1 MKAHVTY
8 LYRLGLSFNEI
19 YRLQDAY
26 LDYLGGKRENYLALI
41 GKYKD
46 KGFSRTEWE
55 KSVDEASPGASVRP
69 FTRKFL
75 MYASRPSKGGKLG
88 AFISDKV
95 DLGFYPKTAK
105 SNVTAMKIGKLVW
118 DLNEIPPKDELQK
131 ALKII
136 NKFLKTNNLET
147 ISSDELPL
155 GIQGVHLLA
164 ATLVKIANKGPSFNV
179 GILKDRIYAFINV
192 DISGVLNR
200 AIPEG
205 GEDLSLNETIE
216 FIRNILIRQEE
227 SGKIPKDYLDI
238 LTNIF
243 NPNVIKQLDPE
254 LTAAIDEFLSKQF
267 RGKPLSYWLV
277 RVVRKDKNVRQMT
290 VPVEL
295 TTEIETPVGFGR
307 PTVED
312 SGKDDKPYS
321 IGKRPPSI
329 FTGQGMTKNTGE
341 VVIELFI
348 RPQLPNVTKTL
359 EKKARSAESKINTYE
374 LDKLKNKLARDISPE
389 VKEKT
394 EERIKLLEEKVMQGK
409 EEIRELKPLVKKY
422 NDSVQDLINL
432 AEKTFKMKIKG
443 EKRGNV
449 LKLITDFKVTNKGSL
464 TIEEVRD
471 IISDTLKKMDVED
484 LPPKTR
490 KKVKTYMQD
499 ADPTEYFGEEYLKL
513 GKVINILEGIV
524 EAEDEEELAELS
536 EDNLKLVKLAA
547 RLRRHYETLYRALDD
562 MVYDNKEEEE

>member
-26 LDYLGGKRENYLALI
+26 LDYLGGKGENYLALI
-41 GKYKD
+41 SKYKD

-55 KSVDEASPGASVRP
+55 KRVDEASPGASVRP

-147 ISSDELPL
+147 ISPDELPL
-155 GIQGVHLLA
+155 GLQGVHLLA

-277 RVVRKDKNVRQMT
+277 RVVRKDKNIRQMT

-295 TTEIETPVGFGR
+295 TTEIEAPVGFGR
-307 PTVED
+307 PEV
-312 SGKDDKPYS
+312 SGAQK
-321 IGKRPPSI
+321 
-329 FTGQGMTKNTGE
+329 
-341 VVIELFI
+341 
-348 RPQLPNVTKTL
+348 
-359 EKKARSAESKINTYE
+359 
-374 LDKLKNKLARDISPE
+374 
-389 VKEKT
+389 
-394 EERIKLLEEKVMQGK
+394 
-409 EEIRELKPLVKKY
+409 
-422 NDSVQDLINL
+422 
-432 AEKTFKMKIKG
+432 
-443 EKRGNV
+443 
-449 LKLITDFKVTNKGSL
+449 
-464 TIEEVRD
+464 
-471 IISDTLKKMDVED
+471 
-484 LPPKTR
+484 
-490 KKVKTYMQD
+490 
-499 ADPTEYFGEEYLKL
+499 
-513 GKVINILEGIV
+513 
-524 EAEDEEELAELS
+524 DEESYAQRRKREAGK
-536 EDNLKLVKLAA
+536 NLLKAKSHQLLLVGK
-547 RLRRHYETLYRALDD
+547 
-562 MVYDNKEEEE
+562 

>member
-26 LDYLGGKRENYLALI
+26 LDYLGGKGENYLALI
-41 GKYKD
+41 NKYKD
-46 KGFSRTEWE
+46 KGFSRTEWGKE
-55 KSVDEASPGASVRP
+55 RVDEASPGASVRP

-147 ISSDELPL
+147 ISPDELPL
-155 GIQGVHLLA
+155 GLQGVHLLA

-277 RVVRKDKNVRQMT
+277 RVVRKDKNIRQMT

-295 TTEIETPVGFGR
+295 TTEIEAPVGFGR
-307 PTVED
+307 PEV
-312 SGKDDKPYS
+312 SGAQKDERKLCPAEKREAGKKLIEGEESS
-321 IGKRPPSI
+321 IV
-329 FTGQGMTKNTGE
+329 TGREVIDTRVIDGQR
-341 VVIELFI
+341 VVI
-348 RPQLPNVTKTL
+348 
-359 EKKARSAESKINTYE
+359 
-374 LDKLKNKLARDISPE
+374 
-389 VKEKT
+389 
-394 EERIKLLEEKVMQGK
+394 
-409 EEIRELKPLVKKY
+409 
-422 NDSVQDLINL
+422 DSVTR
-432 AEKTFKMKIKG
+432 EP
-443 EKRGNV
+443 KR
-449 LKLITDFKVTNKGSL
+449 KEDGSY
-464 TIEEVRD
+464 IVM
-471 IISDTLKKMDVED
+471 KMDVED

>member
-1 MKAHVTY
+1 
-8 LYRLGLSFNEI
+8 
-19 YRLQDAY
+19 
-26 LDYLGGKRENYLALI
+26 
-41 GKYKD
+41 
-46 KGFSRTEWE
+46 
-55 KSVDEASPGASVRP
+55 
-69 FTRKFL
+69 
-75 MYASRPSKGGKLG
+75 
-88 AFISDKV
+88 
-95 DLGFYPKTAK
+95 
-105 SNVTAMKIGKLVW
+105 
-118 DLNEIPPKDELQK
+118 
-131 ALKII
+131 
-136 NKFLKTNNLET
+136 T

-295 TTEIETPVGFGR
+295 TTEIEAPVGFGR
-307 PTVED
+307 PEVSGAQKDEESYTQRRKRRGRETLVE
-312 SGKDDKPYS
+312 GQR
-321 IGKRPPSI
+321 GTI
-329 FTGQGMTKNTGE
+329 FTGKETIDTRVIDGKRVVIDSETGE
-341 VVIELFI
+341 PKRKEDGSYVVL
-348 RPQLPNVTKTL
+348 
-359 EKKARSAESKINTYE
+359 
-374 LDKLKNKLARDISPE
+374 
-389 VKEKT
+389 
-394 EERIKLLEEKVMQGK
+394 
-409 EEIRELKPLVKKY
+409 
-422 NDSVQDLINL
+422 
-432 AEKTFKMKIKG
+432 
-443 EKRGNV
+443 
-449 LKLITDFKVTNKGSL
+449 
-464 TIEEVRD
+464 
-471 IISDTLKKMDVED
+471 KMDVED

-536 EDNLKLVKLAA
+536 EDN
-547 RLRRHYETLYRALDD
+547 
-562 MVYDNKEEEE
+562 

>member
-41 GKYKD
+41 GKYED

-55 KSVDEASPGASVRP
+55 KRVDEASPGASVRP

-88 AFISDKV
+88 AFISDKI

-155 GIQGVHLLA
+155 GLQGVHLLA

-295 TTEIETPVGFGR
+295 TTEIEAPVGFGR
-307 PTVED
+307 PEV
-312 SGKDDKPYS
+312 SGAQKDEESYTQRRKRRGREKP
-321 IGKRPPSI
+321 IEGEENVI
-329 FTGQGMTKNTGE
+329 FSGRRSVKTKVIDGE
-341 VVIELFI
+341 NVVIEETPYFSTRLI
-348 RPQLPNVTKTL
+348 DGQ
-359 EKKARSAESKINTYE
+359 
-374 LDKLKNKLARDISPE
+374 
-389 VKEKT
+389 
-394 EERIKLLEEKVMQGK
+394 KV
-409 EEIRELKPLVKKY
+409 
-422 NDSVQDLINL
+422 LINP
-432 AEKTFKMKIKG
+432 ETN
-443 EKRGNV
+443 EPV
-449 LKLITDFKVTNKGSL
+449 TDEDGSY
-464 TIEEVRD
+464 VV
-471 IISDTLKKMDVED
+471 KKMDVED

-547 RLRRHYETLYRALDD
+547 RLRKHYETLYRALDD

>member
-26 LDYLGGKRENYLALI
+26 LDYLGGKGENYLALI
-41 GKYKD
+41 SKYKD

-55 KSVDEASPGASVRP
+55 KRVDEASPGASVRP

-147 ISSDELPL
+147 ISPDELPL
-155 GIQGVHLLA
+155 GLQGVHLLA

-277 RVVRKDKNVRQMT
+277 RVVRKDKNIRQMT

-295 TTEIETPVGFGR
+295 TTEIEAPVGFGR
-307 PTVED
+307 PEV
-312 SGKDDKPYS
+312 SGAQKDEESYAQRRKREAGKKLIEGEESS
-321 IGKRPPSI
+321 IV
-329 FTGQGMTKNTGE
+329 TGREVIDTRVIDGQR
-341 VVIELFI
+341 VVI
-348 RPQLPNVTKTL
+348 
-359 EKKARSAESKINTYE
+359 
-374 LDKLKNKLARDISPE
+374 
-389 VKEKT
+389 
-394 EERIKLLEEKVMQGK
+394 
-409 EEIRELKPLVKKY
+409 
-422 NDSVQDLINL
+422 DSVTR
-432 AEKTFKMKIKG
+432 EP
-443 EKRGNV
+443 KR
-449 LKLITDFKVTNKGSL
+449 KEDGSY
-464 TIEEVRD
+464 IVM
-471 IISDTLKKMDVED
+471 KMDVED

>member
-55 KSVDEASPGASVRP
+55 KRVDEASPGASVRP

-295 TTEIETPVGFGR
+295 TTEIEAPVGFGR
-307 PTVED
+307 PEV
-312 SGKDDKPYS
+312 SGAQKDEESYVQRRKREGGKKLIEGEESS
-321 IGKRPPSI
+321 IVTGKEVIDTRVI
-329 FTGQGMTKNTGE
+329 DGQR
-341 VVIELFI
+341 VVI
-348 RPQLPNVTKTL
+348 
-359 EKKARSAESKINTYE
+359 
-374 LDKLKNKLARDISPE
+374 
-389 VKEKT
+389 
-394 EERIKLLEEKVMQGK
+394 
-409 EEIRELKPLVKKY
+409 
-422 NDSVQDLINL
+422 DSVTR
-432 AEKTFKMKIKG
+432 EP
-443 EKRGNV
+443 KR
-449 LKLITDFKVTNKGSL
+449 KEDGSY
-464 TIEEVRD
+464 IVM
-471 IISDTLKKMDVED
+471 KMDVED